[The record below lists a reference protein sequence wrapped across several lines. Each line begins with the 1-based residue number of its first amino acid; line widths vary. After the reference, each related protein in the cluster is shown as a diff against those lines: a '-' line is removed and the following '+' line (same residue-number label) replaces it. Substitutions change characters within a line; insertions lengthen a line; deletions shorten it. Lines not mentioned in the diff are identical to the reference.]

1 MGTQSSTTPSRIA
14 SRVVLALLV
23 VLSAGAAMAQSP
35 NTPLMLPSS
44 VAYDGNGNLYFAE
57 TGNHIVRRLSA
68 AGVLTVVAGTG
79 TQGYSGDLGLAT
91 GALLDSPTALAV
103 DVSGDLFIAD
113 THNHRIRR
121 VDALLGTISTY
132 AIASRPVALA
142 LNPQGALVYADAATH
157 QVFTVNGATG
167 QSTVLV
173 GSGVQG
179 FGGDGGLATLAML
192 DTPSGLAFDASGNLY
207 LADAHNHRVRRVDA
221 TTGFISTVAGTG
233 LAGYSGDQVAAI
245 RAQLDLPRGL
255 SVDSA
260 GNLFIA
266 DSRNQRI
273 RRVDAMTGLI
283 STIAGDGTQGF
294 VGEGSSAAAASLDTP
309 RAVAIS
315 AAALPTLADSGNNR
329 IRQVDASQNIQ
340 TIAGTGAVSPARMA
354 SATTLLQ
361 GSSTTLIATVSA
373 TASNPTG
380 TATLIDGATPLGS
393 AGLSAGAA
401 TFGMSM
407 LSTGSHTLTAAYSG
421 NSALLPSTSQPLI
434 VTIGNPGA
442 ADFTLTAGAPTT
454 VSVAAGNA
462 ATFNFA
468 VALTGAALTSPI
480 NLSVSGAPAGST
492 ASFSPALIP
501 PPSGPSSFT
510 LTIDTPASAR
520 LDAPKGREVAAGLC
534 LAALLL
540 PLVFGRRR
548 RNGLLLGAILLTGCG
563 ARINTGNSTA
573 PPPLTYNITV
583 SATATSPGGATLL
596 HTSQVTLIVD

>member
-1 MGTQSSTTPSRIA
+1 MGKQSCTTPSRVG
-14 SRVVLALLV
+14 SRLISVLLV
-23 VLSAGAAMAQSP
+23 MLSVGEATGQSP
-35 NTPLMLPSS
+35 NTTLMLPAS
-44 VAYDGNGNLYFAE
+44 VVYDGNGNLYFAE
-57 TGNHIVRRLSA
+57 AGNHIVRRLSA
-68 AGVLTVVAGTG
+68 AGVLTIVAGTG
-79 TQGYSGDLGLAT
+79 TQGYGGDAGPAT
-91 GALLDSPTALAV
+91 DALLDSPTGLALDA
-103 DVSGDLFIAD
+103 SGDLFIAD

-121 VDALLGTISTY
+121 VDAVTGTISTY
-132 AIASRPVALA
+132 VAAHLPVALA
-142 LNPQGALVYADAATH
+142 FNPKGALVYADAAMH
-157 QVFTVNGATG
+157 QVFTVSGATG
-167 QSTVLV
+167 QSTVFV

-192 DTPSGLAFDASGNLY
+192 DTPSGLAFDGAGNLY

-221 TTGFISTVAGTG
+221 TTGIISTVAGTG
-233 LAGYSGDQVAAI
+233 LAGYSGDQVAANT
-245 RAQLDLPRGL
+245 AQLDLPRGL
-255 SVDSA
+255 SVDRV
-260 GNLFIA
+260 GNLFIS

-273 RRVDAMTGLI
+273 RRVDATTGLI

-294 VGEGSSAAAASLDTP
+294 VGDGSSAAAASLDTP
-309 RAVAIS
+309 RAVTIS
-315 AAALPTLADSGNNR
+315 AAALPTLADFGNNR
-329 IRQVDASQNIQ
+329 IRQVDASQNMQ
-340 TIAGTGAVSPARMA
+340 TIAGAGAVSPARAA
-354 SATTLLQ
+354 SATALSQ
-361 GSSTTLIATVSA
+361 SSSATIVATVSSSA
-373 TASNPTG
+373 GTPTG
-380 TATLIDGATPLGS
+380 TATLMDGGTPVGS
-393 AGLSAGAA
+393 SGLSGGVAGFA
-401 TFGMSM
+401 MSV

-421 NSALLPSTSQPLI
+421 NAEVLPSTSPPLI
-434 VTIGNPGA
+434 VTIGNPAA
-442 ADFTLTAGAPTT
+442 ADFTLTAVAPTSVT
-454 VSVAAGNA
+454 VAAGNA
-462 ATFNFA
+462 ATFNFTI
-468 VALTGAALTSPI
+468 ALTGGALTSPI